1 MRVYSFKHALVQDA
15 IHGSLLRS
23 SRQQM
28 RAEIAE
34 ALATSTPELLD
45 SQPELFAQ
53 HYAEAGLIEKSV
65 ASWAMAGRRSAAR
78 SAMAE
83 AAAQFQKALNQLAVL
98 PDNPDRQRTE
108 LEIRSAFGAVLQT
121 LKGHAAPETG
131 DAYQRARELWEE
143 LGSPSEFLHVPFA
156 QSVYHVFRSEISRSQ
171 LLAEDL
177 LRLSRERNDAAGL
190 VLGHLA
196 VGRDLLFAGRFA
208 AARSHFEEGLAVYDP
223 LSHRSLVHH
232 AGVHPHITSRALLGI
247 VLFCLGFPDQALAQ
261 SNAAIVDAESL
272 AHPLSLAAS
281 LGFGTRQAWR

>member
-1 MRVYSFKHALVQDA
+1 MH
-15 IHGSLLRS
+15 
-23 SRQQM
+23 
-28 RAEIAE
+28 AEIAE

-108 LEIRSAFGAVLQT
+108 LEIRSAFDAVLQT

-156 QSVYHVFRSEISRSQ
+156 QSVYHVFRSEISRAQ

-190 VLGHLA
+190 VLIIWRSAEICCLPAGSRRPVRISKKGLRFMIPSLTAHL
-196 VGRDLLFAGRFA
+196 F
-208 AARSHFEEGLAVYDP
+208 
-223 LSHRSLVHH
+223 
-232 AGVHPHITSRALLGI
+232 ITPVFTL
-247 VLFCLGFPDQALAQ
+247 
-261 SNAAIVDAESL
+261 
-272 AHPLSLAAS
+272 
-281 LGFGTRQAWR
+281 T